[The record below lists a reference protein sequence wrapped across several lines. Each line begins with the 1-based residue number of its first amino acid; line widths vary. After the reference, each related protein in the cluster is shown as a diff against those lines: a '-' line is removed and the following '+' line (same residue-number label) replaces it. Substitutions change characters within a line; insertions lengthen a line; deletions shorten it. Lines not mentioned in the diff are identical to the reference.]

1 MASQN
6 VLFSGS
12 NSGAQQGYYPAST
25 QEELSFQQFTYGD
38 GSSQGFSGG
47 AGSSVGQ
54 QSGGFYNDSTY
65 SASQASFRA
74 DMSGGVT
81 WQTIRSAFSTGGF
94 PDEPPLLQGLTVM
107 NPFRQI
113 DRHIMDDTDLAGP
126 ILFCFLFGGF
136 LFLSGKAHFG
146 YIYGV
151 ATLGWLSM
159 YAILNLM
166 SETGIDGYRTAS
178 VLGYALLPMR
188 LYWDHSECAHRDM
201 VYQLVVGDVRD
212 CSVDEGAAASG
223 CVSRSSVVQ
232 RICPFGGVLIAGF
245 FFVLLDKTQLP
256 EDASLWEPHART
268 VAAELG
274 LIYLHPVGELR
285 DHFVFAE
292 PKAVGYSDMTS
303 ASDMINMRSIYRV
316 DNGVLTHGTTTTGT
330 TSGTTYTD
338 TDRQQH
344 IVKRC
349 SEHETVLWQEIQVPQ
364 QRLFKREFLMPMSY
378 LSLQQSSPLL
388 VKRESSP
395 QQPSSPPWQHSSKFN
410 RGTPIRLSD
419 VTQGLGITD
428 PRFSDQWHLFN
439 PNEPGHDMNITDVW
453 VQGITGSK
461 ITVGFIDDGLD
472 YNNPDLKDN
481 FSAEGSYDY
490 NFHKPDPL
498 PTLAEDT
505 HGTRC
510 AGEVAAVKNNVC
522 GVGVAWNAKV
532 AAGVLVMMGKL
543 WRLPPTIVVNA
554 VKNGIDN
561 GRDGLGSLFVFA
573 AGNGGNRGDN
583 CNFDGYTNS
592 IYTIT
597 VAAVDRYEGHP
608 GFSEQCPAN
617 MISMW
622 SGQGGFSGI
631 VTTDWKD
638 GCTDRHGGTSAAAPL
653 AAGVYAL
660 MLSIRPDL
668 SWRDVQRLTVEN
680 AIPVNLQDTD
690 WIKTHAD
697 RLYNHKY
704 GYGIIDAYQIVEA
717 TKSFVNLNP
726 QVNLTID
733 LQQVRRVIPP
743 FRPEGVSEFLTV
755 TPEMVSQARLMRLEH
770 ITVTVDIKHTRRGDI
785 TIHLVS
791 PLNVQ
796 SRLIE
801 GRNFDESGDGF
812 KNWTMMT
819 VMHWDEAIVGRW
831 KLVVIDDRNA
841 STTVLVPPPSAP
853 SHDRVE
859 SIGND
864 TVPSVSQTAQDPSF
878 EILWYL
884 GLLTLI
890 VGSVFLVYIL
900 MRRGCLRMPGYVSLR
915 NAETDDTIALEEV
928 VWSSED
934 DASVLGITTTRA
946 TRTKNTSS
954 ASAGISAGGVGGDSN
969 SDRAPLV
976 YK

>member
-94 PDEPPLLQGLTVM
+94 PDEPPLLQVWKGT
-107 NPFRQI
+107 
-113 DRHIMDDTDLAGP
+113 
-126 ILFCFLFGGF
+126 
-136 LFLSGKAHFG
+136 FG

-178 VLGYALLPMR
+178 VLGYALLPMVI
-188 LYWDHSECAHRDM
+188 LSSLTIFFKMQDFIGIILSALTVTWCTSSSSGM
-201 VYQLVVGDVRD
+201 FRD

-223 CVSRSSVVQ
+223 CVSRSSV
-232 RICPFGGVLIAGF
+232 
-245 FFVLLDKTQLP
+245 LDKTQLP
-256 EDASLWEPHART
+256 EDALWEPHART

-303 ASDMINMRSIYRV
+303 ASNNILLSDAVNTRRFVAGDPS
-316 DNGVLTHGTTTTGT
+316 
-330 TSGTTYTD
+330 
-338 TDRQQH
+338 
-344 IVKRC
+344 
-349 SEHETVLWQEIQVPQ
+349 PQ

-532 AAGVLVMMGKL
+532 AGLRVLSGKL
-543 WRLPPTIVVNA
+543 TNIDEAAAINYAFNTTQIYSCSWGPRDDGKTMEAPPTIVVNA

-622 SGQGGFSGI
+622 SGQEGFLVSSQRIGRMDVQI
-631 VTTDWKD
+631 DMVARRQLHLS
-638 GCTDRHGGTSAAAPL
+638 CC
-653 AAGVYAL
+653 VYAL

-733 LQQVRRVIPP
+733 LQQVRR
-743 FRPEGVSEFLTV
+743 
-755 TPEMVSQARLMRLEH
+755 
-770 ITVTVDIKHTRRGDI
+770 
-785 TIHLVS
+785 
-791 PLNVQ
+791 

-831 KLVVIDDRNA
+831 KLVVIDDRSENHGGPECK
-841 STTVLVPPPSAP
+841 SNS
-853 SHDRVE
+853 S
-859 SIGND
+859 G
-864 TVPSVSQTAQDPSF
+864 PSF